1 MRKIGNYTAK
11 LSRYVISREEWLN
24 TYKNQN
30 GVILVS
36 DNSENVTIDI
46 IDFVTKDDLSND

>member
-1 MRKIGNYTAK
+1 MRKIGDYTAK
-11 LSRYVISREEWLN
+11 ISRYVISREEWLN

-36 DNSENVTIDI
+36 DNSENVTIDT
-46 IDFVTKDDLSND
+46 IDFVTKN

>member
-1 MRKIGNYTAK
+1 MRKIGDYTAK
-11 LSRYVISREEWLN
+11 ISRYIVSREDWLN
-24 TYKNQN
+24 TYMNQN

-46 IDFVTKDDLSND
+46 IDFVTKN

>member
-1 MRKIGNYTAK
+1 MRKIGDYTAK
-11 LSRYVISREEWLN
+11 ISRYIVSRKDWLN
-24 TYKNQN
+24 TYMNQN

-46 IDFVTKDDLSND
+46 IDFVTKN